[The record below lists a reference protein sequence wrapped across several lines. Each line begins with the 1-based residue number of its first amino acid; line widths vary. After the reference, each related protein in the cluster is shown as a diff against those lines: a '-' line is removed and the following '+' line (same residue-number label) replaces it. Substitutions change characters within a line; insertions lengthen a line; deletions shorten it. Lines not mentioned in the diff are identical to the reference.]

1 MKFRL
6 FILFILMF
14 SLQIK
19 LQAQSARSLNREGV
33 IHYKA
38 GEYEKSESNYKKAL
52 KHTPTLIEASYNL
65 GLSYYRQ
72 QKYAEALKQFKTTL
86 AKTEDKALIGRV
98 NHNLGNT
105 YLQLNQLK
113 ESVEAYQNSLRISP
127 QDEETRYNLTYALL
141 KLKARQKNN
150 QKDTKDLLNKIEQEE
165 NVSQQFMR
173 RNKNMGKDV
182 KNW

>member
-1 MKFRL
+1 MKYLTVLL
-6 FILFILMF
+6 FLLLFLDF
-14 SLQIK
+14 TCF
-19 LQAQSARSLNREGV
+19 AQSARSVNREGV
-33 IHYKA
+33 LHYKS
-38 GEYEKSESNYKKAL
+38 EQYEKSEREYRKAL
-52 KHTPTLIEASYNL
+52 KISPSLIEASYNL
-65 GLSYYRQ
+65 GLSYYKE
-72 QKYAEALKQFKTTL
+72 QKYSEALKQFKSSLT
-86 AKTEDKALIGRV
+86 KTEDKIVIAKL

-105 YLQLNQLK
+105 YLKLNQLK
-113 ESVEAYQNSLRISP
+113 ESIEAYQNSLRINP
-127 QDEETRYNLTYALL
+127 NDEETRYNLTFALI